1 VDVVGVAGGWVTNEG
16 VGGPEKVCEP
26 VIPTRI
32 RQIERIVHHI
42 RIAVVALQ
50 HAGRLDEG
58 VGAHE
63 AAYQGVVDAPVHVY
77 DAGFVQVLVFG
88 KAAVGGAPY
97 QAVGGVGQAVG
108 VAAFAPGVVGQAL
121 YHVAGDAVGNGGD
134 GAQVVVVKVAQAGCP
149 AYNKSM
155 NLRVYVETSVISYLT
170 ARPSRDLIMAA
181 HQEVTREWWQNRR
194 HAFALFYS
202 EAVRNESALG
212 DPQAAA
218 QRLALLD
225 DLNLLEI
232 PLQAMGLAN
241 ALVDATAL
249 PAKARVD
256 ALHIAIAAYERMD
269 FVLTWNFKHIANAQS
284 ASKVR
289 QVCESFGLTCPVLCS
304 PLELLEVN

>member
-1 VDVVGVAGGWVTNEG
+1 VN
-16 VGGPEKVCEP
+16 
-26 VIPTRI
+26 
-32 RQIERIVHHI
+32 
-42 RIAVVALQ
+42 
-50 HAGRLDEG
+50 
-58 VGAHE
+58 
-63 AAYQGVVDAPVHVY
+63 
-77 DAGFVQVLVFG
+77 
-88 KAAVGGAPY
+88 
-97 QAVGGVGQAVG
+97 
-108 VAAFAPGVVGQAL
+108 
-121 YHVAGDAVGNGGD
+121 
-134 GAQVVVVKVAQAGCP
+134 VAQADGP
-149 AYNKSM
+149 AYNMPM

-181 HQEVTREWWQNRR
+181 HQEVTREWWQNER

-202 EAVRNESALG
+202 EAVRSEAAMG

-218 QRLALLD
+218 QRLTLLN

-232 PLQAMGLAN
+232 PAQAMGLAN

-289 QVCESFGLTCPVLCS
+289 QVCESFGLACPVLCS